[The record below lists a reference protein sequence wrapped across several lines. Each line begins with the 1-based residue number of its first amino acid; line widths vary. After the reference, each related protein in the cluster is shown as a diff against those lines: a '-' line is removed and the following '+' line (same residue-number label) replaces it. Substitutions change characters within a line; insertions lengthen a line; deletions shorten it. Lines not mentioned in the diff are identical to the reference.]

1 MANRINGN
9 IIIVDSAM
17 GNSFILTSANLVRNL
32 DEYKIQAIS
41 FFSLNTLGSVIIT
54 QVNTST
60 DVVFNSNV
68 VLSGILTAATNA
80 VLQVNPVH
88 VTFPL
93 GLRCSD
99 LKVPTLT
106 AGTAFIY
113 LA

>member
-1 MANRINGN
+1 MNRINGN
-9 IIIVDSAM
+9 VIIVDSAM
-17 GNSFILTSANLVRNL
+17 GNAFMLTSANMIRNV

-41 FFSLNTLGSVIIT
+41 FFSLNTLGSVILT
-54 QVNTST
+54 QANTST

-68 VLSGILTAATNA
+68 VLSGILTALTNT
-80 VLQVNPVH
+80 VLQVNPVQ

-93 GLRCSD
+93 GFRVSD

-106 AGTAFIY
+106 AGTAYIY